1 MTRRFRA
8 ELLAT
13 GGGGARVEV
22 PLDVPALFGSAR
34 PPVLV
39 TVNGQT
45 VRTRIAVYG
54 GRYYIGLTKAVRA
67 AAGVAPGDTIELDVE
82 LDEAPREVELP
93 PELAEALADPD
104 LRLFYDG
111 LSFTHRREYAEWIAE
126 AKREDTR
133 RRRAERAVELLR
145 EHVKT
150 PR

>member
-1 MTRRFRA
+1 VSHRFRA

-13 GGGGARVEV
+13 DGGGARVEV

-39 TVNGQT
+39 TVNGHA

-54 GRYYIGLTKAVRA
+54 GRYYIGLSKAVRA

-82 LDEAPREVELP
+82 PDEAPREVELP
-93 PELAEALADPD
+93 PELAAALADPE
-104 LRLFYDG
+104 LRAFYDG

-126 AKREDTR
+126 AKKEETR

-145 EHVKT
+145 ERVRT